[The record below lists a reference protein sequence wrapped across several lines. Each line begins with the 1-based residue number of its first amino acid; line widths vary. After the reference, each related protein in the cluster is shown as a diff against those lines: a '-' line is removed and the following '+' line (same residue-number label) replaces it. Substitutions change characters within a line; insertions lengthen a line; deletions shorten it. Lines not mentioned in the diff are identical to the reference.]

1 MLDVILIFRKVEK
14 MKKINFYIG
23 ANNKTGKVEKEKA
36 LKVLT
41 NYYEGMNISELMGV
55 WQGKK
60 EASILVSIVCDS
72 VDYTLVKAACKE
84 LNRKLD
90 QQAIMV
96 EVLDSNALF
105 ISDR

>member
-1 MLDVILIFRKVEK
+1 

-23 ANNKTGKVEKEKA
+23 ANNKTGKVETQKA
-36 LKVLT
+36 LEVLT
-41 NYYEGMNISELMGV
+41 RYYEGMNISELIGV

-60 EASILVSIVCDS
+60 EASILVSIVCEV
-72 VDYTLVKAACKE
+72 VDYTQIKNACRE
-84 LNRKLD
+84 LNNKLD

-96 EVLDSNALF
+96 EVLNSNALF

>member
-1 MLDVILIFRKVEK
+1 

-23 ANNKTGKVEKEKA
+23 ANNKTGKVETQKA
-36 LKVLT
+36 LEVLT
-41 NYYEGMNISELMGV
+41 KYYEGMNISELIGV

-60 EASILVSIVCDS
+60 EASILVSIVCEV
-72 VDYTLVKAACKE
+72 VDYTQIKNACRE
-84 LNRKLD
+84 LNNKLD

>member
-1 MLDVILIFRKVEK
+1 

-23 ANNKTGKVEKEKA
+23 ANNKTGKVETQKA
-36 LKVLT
+36 IEVL
-41 NYYEGMNISELMGV
+41 NKYYEGMNIIKSSLSELIGV

-60 EASILVSIVCDS
+60 EASILVSIVCEV
-72 VDYTLVKAACKE
+72 VDYTQIKNACRE
-84 LNRKLD
+84 LNNKLD

-96 EVLDSNALF
+96 EVLNSNTLF

>member
-1 MLDVILIFRKVEK
+1 

-23 ANNKTGKVEKEKA
+23 ANNKTGKVETQKA
-36 LKVLT
+36 LEVLT
-41 NYYEGMNISELMGV
+41 RYYEGMNISELIGV

-60 EASILVSIVCDS
+60 EASILVSIVCEV
-72 VDYTLVKAACKE
+72 VDYTQIKNACRE
-84 LNRKLD
+84 LNNKLD

>member
-1 MLDVILIFRKVEK
+1 

-23 ANNKTGKVEKEKA
+23 ANNTTKQVEKGKA
-36 LKVLT
+36 KKIVSQ
-41 NYYEGMNISELMGV
+41 YYEGMSVMDIEGV
-55 WQGKK
+55 WKS
-60 EASILVSIVCDS
+60 EDENSIIIFVMCET
-72 VDYTLVKAACKE
+72 VDFSLVKTVCKK
-84 LNRKLD
+84 LNKELD

>member
-1 MLDVILIFRKVEK
+1 

-23 ANNKTGKVEKEKA
+23 SNNDTHELEDDKA
-36 LKVLT
+36 LAILSS
-41 NYYEGMNISELMGV
+41 YYEGMNVTELIGY
-55 WQGKK
+55 WQGVREKTL
-60 EASILVSIVCDS
+60 LVSIVCEA
-72 VDYTLVKAACKE
+72 VDFTQVKTVCKQLNKE
-84 LNRKLD
+84 LN

>member
-1 MLDVILIFRKVEK
+1 

-23 ANNKTGKVEKEKA
+23 ANNKTGKVETQKA
-36 LKVLT
+36 LEVLT
-41 NYYEGMNISELMGV
+41 KYYEGMNISELIGV

-60 EASILVSIVCDS
+60 EASILVSIVCET
-72 VDYTLVKAACKE
+72 VDYTQIKTACRE
-84 LNRKLD
+84 LNNKLD

-96 EVLDSNALF
+96 EVLNSNALF

>member
-1 MLDVILIFRKVEK
+1 

-23 ANNKTGKVEKEKA
+23 ANNKTGKVETQKA
-36 LKVLT
+36 LGVLT
-41 NYYEGMNISELMGV
+41 RYYEGMNISELIGV

-60 EASILVSIVCDS
+60 EASILVSIVCEV
-72 VDYTLVKAACKE
+72 VDYTQIKNACRE
-84 LNRKLD
+84 LNNKLD

-96 EVLDSNALF
+96 EVLNSNALF